1 MLESIIQSKIVN
13 EAKKNGYTVL
23 KVVKC
28 NINGFPDLTLF
39 KDSLTIFIEVKNEKG
54 IQSEI
59 QKYVQKQ
66 LEKQGFKY
74 YLVKSLEEFK
84 QIIETY
90 KEKLKSFT

>member
-28 NINGFPDLTLF
+28 NITGYPDLTLF
-39 KDSLTIFIEVKNEKG
+39 KDNSTIFVEVKNEKG

-66 LEKQGFKY
+66 LENQGFKY
-74 YLVKSLEEFK
+74 YLVRSLEEFK
-84 QIIETY
+84 QIIETC
-90 KEKLKSFT
+90 KEKLKNFT

>member
-1 MLESIIQSKIVN
+1 MLESLIQSKIIN
-13 EAKKNGYTVL
+13 EAKKNGYLVL

-28 NINGFPDLTLF
+28 NITGYPDITLF
-39 KDSLTIFIEVKNEKG
+39 KDNSTIFVEVKNEKG

-74 YLVKSLEEFK
+74 YLVRSLDEFK
-84 QIIETY
+84 QKI
-90 KEKLKSFT
+90 KEHER

>member
-28 NINGFPDLTLF
+28 NITGYPDLTLF
-39 KDSLTIFIEVKNEKG
+39 KDSLTIFVEVKNEKG

-74 YLVKSLEEFK
+74 YLVRSLDEFK
-84 QIIETY
+84 QKIETY

>member
-23 KVVKC
+23 KIIKC
-28 NINGFPDLTLF
+28 NINGMSDIILF
-39 KDSLTIFIEVKNEKG
+39 KDNSTIFVEVKNEKG

-74 YLVKSLEEFK
+74 YLVRSLEDFK
-84 QIIETY
+84 QKI
-90 KEKLKSFT
+90 KQL